1 MEFTPCKV
9 ERPLQCMELEEK
21 QEDKAIWI
29 TSHTKAFGWQRIPE
43 PSCMKEETAKT
54 DILTISRN
62 VDKKV
67 M

>member
-1 MEFTPCKV
+1 
-9 ERPLQCMELEEK
+9 MELEEK

-43 PSCMKEETAKT
+43 PSCMKEETAKI